1 MKKLVFSLLAVIAC
15 IPAMAQTKQ
24 ADQSTLC
31 KDASACTK
39 SLIVEWKSKLPFN
52 AAGFSNNSC
61 DVTNIETP
69 KTPIIVTMEIAIP
82 FTQIEE
88 ILNPII
94 QKWDEYVTMIGE
106 GADANALAKSCY
118 NLQIPF
124 TLVYKSSLDGKS
136 LKTPF
141 SLLDIEKMAKITL

>member
-1 MKKLVFSLLAVIAC
+1 
-15 IPAMAQTKQ
+15 MAQTKQ